1 MRKKIIAGNWKM
13 NLSSAEANEL
23 YEALEK
29 LNVCDNQPVKI
40 IFPPY
45 IYLDRFLQKKGHF
58 NVGAQNVSQFS
69 NGAYTGEISASM
81 LNSLGCA
88 YVLIGHSERRQYFNE
103 NDVILSNKIKQ
114 ALQNSLKVV
123 FCIGETKEQR
133 QNEDF
138 LSILN
143 AQLKVLVDSIEL
155 GNFEKVVLAYEP
167 VWAIGTGLTASPEQV
182 EEVHFSLRQSL
193 AKMTND
199 TIAENTSILYGGSC
213 NSSNAKTLFSCP
225 NVDGGLIGGAS
236 LKANDFFEIIKASA
250 NS

>member
-13 NLSSAEANEL
+13 NLSSSEANEL

-29 LNVCDNQPVKI
+29 LNVSNNQPVKI
-40 IFPPY
+40 IFPPF
-45 IYLDRFLQKKGHF
+45 IYLDRFLQQKGHF

-81 LNSLGCA
+81 LNSLGCT

-103 NDVILSNKIKQ
+103 SDTILSNKVKQ
-114 ALQNSLKVV
+114 SLQNSLKVI

-143 AQLKVLVDSIEL
+143 SQLKVLVDSIEL
-155 GNFEKVVLAYEP
+155 GNFENVVIAYEP
-167 VWAIGTGLTASPEQV
+167 VWAIGTGLNASPEQV
-182 EEVHFSLRQSL
+182 EEVHLSLRQSL

-213 NSSNAKTLFSCP
+213 NSTNAKTLFSCP

-236 LKANDFFEIIKASA
+236 LKANDFFEIIAASA